1 MKNTPLINKAKMLA
15 GKAHEGQ
22 FRKYSGMP
30 YIVHPIEVATI
41 VQTVNHTDEMVAA
54 ALLHDVV
61 EDTDYSFE
69 DIAKEVSPEVSKM
82 VEGLTDISKPEDG
95 NRKTRKAMD
104 KDHLA
109 KQSAEVQTVKL
120 ADIISNS
127 QDIKANDPKFAE
139 VYIEEMKALLEVMD
153 KGDKTLYAKAKEIV
167 YSS

>member
-1 MKNTPLINKAKMLA
+1 MKDTPLINKAKMLA

-22 FRKYSGMP
+22 FRKYSGLP

-41 VQTVNHTDEMVAA
+41 VQTVEHSEEMIAA

-61 EDTDYSFE
+61 EDTEYTVA
-69 DIAKEVSPEVSKM
+69 DISKEVSPKVAEL
-82 VEGLTDISKPEDG
+82 VEGLTDVSKPEDG

-109 KQSAEVQTVKL
+109 KQSAEVQTIKL
-120 ADIISNS
+120 ADVISNS
-127 QDIKANDPKFAE
+127 QDIKANDPSFAK
-139 VYIEEMKALLEVMD
+139 VYIEEMKALLEVLD

>member
-1 MKNTPLINKAKMLA
+1 MVTNLQSTVGL
-15 GKAHEGQ
+15 EGQ
-22 FRKYSGMP
+22 VWENR
-30 YIVHPIEVATI
+30 I
-41 VQTVNHTDEMVAA
+41 
-54 ALLHDVV
+54 
-61 EDTDYSFE
+61 E

-82 VEGLTDISKPEDG
+82 VEGLTDVSKPEDG

>member
-1 MKNTPLINKAKMLA
+1 MKDTPLINKAKMLA

-41 VQTVNHTDEMVAA
+41 VQEVEHSDEMIAA

-69 DIAKEVSPEVSKM
+69 DIAKEVSQEVAGLVK
-82 VEGLTDISKPEDG
+82 GLTDVSTPEDG
-95 NRKTRKAMD
+95 NRAVRKAID

-109 KQSAEVQTVKL
+109 KQNAEVQTIKL
-120 ADIISNS
+120 ADVISNS
-127 QDIKANDPKFAE
+127 KDIKANDPKFAK
-139 VYIEEMKALLEVMD
+139 VYIEEMKALLKVLT
-153 KGDKTLYAKAKEIV
+153 KGDKTLYAKAEEIV

>member
-82 VEGLTDISKPEDG
+82 VEGLTDVSKPEDG

>member
-1 MKNTPLINKAKMLA
+1 MKDTPLINKAKMLA

-22 FRKYSGMP
+22 MRKYSGMP

-41 VQTVNHTDEMVAA
+41 VQSVDHTDEMIAA

-61 EDTDYSFE
+61 EDTEYTVA
-69 DIAKEVSPEVSKM
+69 DISKEVSPKVAEL
-82 VEGLTDISKPEDG
+82 VEGLPDVSKPEDG

-109 KQSAEVQTVKL
+109 KQSAEVQTIKL
-120 ADIISNS
+120 ADVISNS
-127 QDIKANDPKFAE
+127 QDIKANDPSFAK
-139 VYIEEMKALLEVMD
+139 VYIEEMKALLEVLD

>member
-82 VEGLTDISKPEDG
+82 VEGLTDVSKPEDG

-167 YSS
+167 FSS